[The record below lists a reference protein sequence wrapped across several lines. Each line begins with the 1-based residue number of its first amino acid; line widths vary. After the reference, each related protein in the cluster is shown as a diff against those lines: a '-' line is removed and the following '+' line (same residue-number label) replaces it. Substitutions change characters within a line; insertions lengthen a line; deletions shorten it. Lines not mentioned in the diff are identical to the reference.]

1 MKLYYI
7 YTFKLTFI
15 LLILISTTI
24 SCTFFNK
31 SSTENEYSTDQ
42 YTFTNSVVIPLENR
56 PILKISAPDI
66 AIESISFDVNDKNS
80 EVNYLEHVD
89 VLSNIHYGRRGCLEI
104 DVASPSGSIL
114 SVTKILNS

>member
-56 PILKISAPDI
+56 PILKISAPGI
-66 AIESISFDVNDKNS
+66 AIESISFDVILPDNIS
-80 EVNYLEHVD
+80 FTIGS
-89 VLSNIHYGRRGCLEI
+89 LSNIGNTQPPDE
-104 DVASPSGSIL
+104 SIYQY
-114 SVTKILNS
+114 ILINHSKSNPTW